1 VMKRG
6 QLIFF
11 FTLIVWQCALSGQII
26 SSLSVSDDT
35 IRVGDEIEVYYKLTV
50 PLSYQIESIDFS
62 GWDSLTS
69 LVDIN
74 PADTSGIPRYAD
86 IDWGGRIEDQEKKR
100 LQYNLLPKSDL
111 QTAYEYRDTFTAAF
125 WDFGIYQIGHP
136 ALRPDSIFTEDEIML
151 LESPVVFINPPEG
164 IQNPDTTSLILPIID
179 ILTTD
184 KPWWTDLFPW
194 IYLLIPLILLGL
206 LLYFLLR
213 KKPQEQVLVTIEKPK
228 EPAHVIALKKLDAI
242 EEEGAWKKGLV
253 KKYQSDLTYTIREYM
268 EGRYDIQALESTTD
282 EISRSLDS
290 TDLDHT
296 QIVELRE
303 ILQIADLVKFA
314 KATPTN
320 DINEQFLTKAKN
332 FVIDTKAITSVTQN
346 LDDNG

>member
-1 VMKRG
+1 MQRG
-6 QLIFF
+6 QFIFF
-11 FTLIVWQCALSGQII
+11 LTLLVCHCSLSGQII
-26 SSLSVSDDT
+26 SSLSVSNDSV
-35 IRVGDEIEVYYKLTV
+35 RVGDEIEVYYKLTV

-69 LVDIN
+69 LVDTN

-86 IDWGGRIEDQEKKR
+86 IDWRGRIEDQENKR

-111 QTAYEYRDTFTAAF
+111 QTAYEYRDTFNASF

-136 ALRPDSIFTEDEIML
+136 TLLPDSVFTEDNVML
-151 LESPVVFINPPEG
+151 LESPVILIYPPDG
-164 IQNPDTTSLILPIID
+164 IQNPDTTSLILPITD

-184 KPWWTDLFPW
+184 KPWWAGLFPW
-194 IYLLIPLILLGL
+194 IYLLVPLILLGL
-206 LLYFLLR
+206 LLYFLVR
-213 KKPQEQVLVTIEKPK
+213 KKPQEQVLVTVEKPK
-228 EPAHVIALKKLDAI
+228 EPAHVIALKKLDTI
-242 EEEGAWKKGLV
+242 EQEGAWKKGLV

-282 EISRSLDS
+282 EISRSLAS

-296 QIVELRE
+296 QISELKE

-320 DINEQFLTKAKN
+320 DINEEFLTKAKN
-332 FVIDTKAITSVTQN
+332 FVIDTKSITTGSHN
-346 LDDNG
+346 IEDNG